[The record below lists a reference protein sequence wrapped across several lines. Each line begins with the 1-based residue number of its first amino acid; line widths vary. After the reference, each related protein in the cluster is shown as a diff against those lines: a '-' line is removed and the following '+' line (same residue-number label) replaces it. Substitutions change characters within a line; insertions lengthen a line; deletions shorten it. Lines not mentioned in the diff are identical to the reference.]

1 VKLRVWSQN
10 LMDYQASTNSSTACM
25 QSTVNGFVSRKT
37 APVSVEIIGVSGLLS
52 DVINP
57 KKFFIE

>member
-1 VKLRVWSQN
+1 
-10 LMDYQASTNSSTACM
+10 M

-57 KKFFIE
+57 KKCFIE